1 MTTTS
6 AAQQLTEPTTS
17 SPGRSRIRVVAGAL
31 GAAAATV
38 SVLLATTPWGD
49 RLDSGADEVLSYD
62 KLVPVHDAAWPSMLL
77 DGFAYAVIG
86 LTVGLGVLHLARG
99 RGRVLALAGAVI
111 TTAGGI
117 LFAMGAAGFAAIVW
131 FAGADGLS
139 DGTGQALVD
148 FANDH
153 PGHLMGPDMVGF
165 LLTTVGSL
173 VLAGALVRSRAEPAY
188 AVVAYVLMVLAQF
201 SGMPGRAL
209 DFLQIA
215 MMLLLIGFAVVLWRR
230 ADP

>member
-6 AAQQLTEPTTS
+6 AVHQHTEPTAHPAG
-17 SPGRSRIRVVAGAL
+17 PGRIRVVAGAL

-49 RLDSGADEVLSYD
+49 RLDSSSDEILSYD
-62 KLVPVHDAAWPSMLL
+62 KLVTVHDAAWASMLL

-86 LTVGLGVLHLARG
+86 LTLGLGVLHLARG
-99 RGRVLALAGAVI
+99 RGRMLALVGAVI
-111 TTAGGI
+111 TTAGGV
-117 LFAMGAAGFAAIVW
+117 LFAMGAAAFAAIVR

-139 DGTGQALVD
+139 DGSGQTLVD

-153 PGHLMGPDMVGF
+153 PGHLMGPNMVGF

-173 VLAGALVRSRAEPAY
+173 VLAGALIRARAVPVY
-188 AVVAYVLMVLAQF
+188 AVVAYVLLILAQF
-201 SGMPGRAL
+201 SGIPGRAM

-215 MMLLLIGFAVVLWRR
+215 LMLVLIGFAAVLWHR
-230 ADP
+230 ADV